1 MRTIVMYLTLE
12 KLTTFEDRCF
22 QKGSQFFIRLSCIY
36 GDIASGTAGFLG
48 KVSSGPKDYV
58 RKLSFQITIVANSK
72 GKKKKVHEH
81 VITDN
86 NMFFYIKELTK
97 NYVCETC

>member
-1 MRTIVMYLTLE
+1 M
-12 KLTTFEDRCF
+12 
-22 QKGSQFFIRLSCIY
+22 
-36 GDIASGTAGFLG
+36 
-48 KVSSGPKDYV
+48 YV

-72 GKKKKVHEH
+72 GKKKKKTAQEH